1 MQPAMKRQTRIATIF
16 APGAAPVT
24 APPNIPLAAVMPATC
39 EPWAPETMPML
50 TTLFLP
56 SVWTT
61 NGIRSAIGVAG
72 LSVPKYATSWLTL

>member
-1 MQPAMKRQTRIATIF
+1 MQPAMKRQTRIETIL
-16 APGAAPVT
+16 APGAAPVM

-72 LSVPKYATSWLTL
+72 LSVPKYATSLLTL